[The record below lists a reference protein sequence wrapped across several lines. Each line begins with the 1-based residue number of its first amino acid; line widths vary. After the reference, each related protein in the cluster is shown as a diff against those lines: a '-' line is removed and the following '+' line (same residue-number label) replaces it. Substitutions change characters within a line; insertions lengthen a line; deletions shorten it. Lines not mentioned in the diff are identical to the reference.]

1 LVNTLARTKDLQL
14 LVNVPIER
22 LFMDDVTWYWV
33 DFESPNEEEITYL
46 TKYFEF
52 NHLAIE
58 DCLEHSERPKVDYYD
73 DYNFFVFHA
82 LDQDTLNPL
91 ELDLFVGKNYVVSF
105 HKSSLKE
112 IDSVRQTILDN
123 QKIKFEEPVYVVY
136 LILDKV
142 VDEYFPLVYKIEDTL
157 NDIDIRSG
165 DGKIN
170 NIIDQV
176 FEIRTQLLRFRR
188 TTNSMKELLYRILN
202 SEHLEGFINNKRYFN
217 DTYNH
222 LLKLWDIIETNRE
235 ITSDARDNFLSIN
248 SHKTNKIMTILT
260 IISSIFIPLTFIV
273 GVYGMNFDNMPEL
286 RWHYGYF
293 ISLGCMVVIGVAM
306 LIWFIR
312 KGWFNQ

>member
-1 LVNTLARTKDLQL
+1 LIYTLARTKNLQL

-22 LFMDDVTWYWV
+22 IFMDDVTWYWV
-33 DFESPNEEEITYL
+33 DFESAKEEEITYL

-82 LDQDTLNPL
+82 LDQDTLKPL
-91 ELDLFVGKNYVVSF
+91 EFDLFVSKNYVVSF
-105 HKSSLKE
+105 HKSSIKE
-112 IDSVRQTILDN
+112 IDSVRQRIMDN
-123 QKIKFEEPVYVVY
+123 EKIKFEEPVYIVY
-136 LILDKV
+136 LILDKI
-142 VDEYFPLVYKIEDTL
+142 VDEYFPMVYKIEDTL
-157 NDIDIRSG
+157 NDIDIKSG
-165 DGKIN
+165 DGRIN

-176 FEIRTQLLRFRR
+176 FEIRTQLLKLRQ
-188 TTNSMKELLYRILN
+188 TINSMKELLYSILN
-202 SEHLEGFINNKRYFN
+202 SEHSEGFIDKNRYFN

-235 ITSDARDNFLSIN
+235 ITSDARDNFISIN

-286 RWHYGYF
+286 RWRYGYF
-293 ISLGCMVVIGVAM
+293 ISLGCMLVIGVAM

>member
-1 LVNTLARTKDLQL
+1 MIYTLARTKNLQL

-22 LFMDDVTWYWV
+22 IFMDDVTWYWV
-33 DFESPNEEEITYL
+33 DFESAKEEEITYL

-91 ELDLFVGKNYVVSF
+91 EFDLFVSKNYVVSF
-105 HKSSLKE
+105 HKSSIKE
-112 IDSVRQTILDN
+112 IDSVRQRIMDN
-123 QKIKFEEPVYVVY
+123 EKIKFEEPVYIVY
-136 LILDKV
+136 LILDKI
-142 VDEYFPLVYKIEDTL
+142 VDEYFPMVYKIEDTL
-157 NDIDIRSG
+157 NDIDIKSG
-165 DGKIN
+165 DGRIN

-176 FEIRTQLLRFRR
+176 FEIRTQLLKLRQ
-188 TTNSMKELLYRILN
+188 TINSMKELLYSILN
-202 SEHLEGFINNKRYFN
+202 SEHSEGFIDKNRYFN

-235 ITSDARDNFLSIN
+235 ITSDARDNFISIN

-286 RWHYGYF
+286 RWRYGYF
-293 ISLGCMVVIGVAM
+293 ISLGCMLVIGVAM

>member
-1 LVNTLARTKDLQL
+1 MVNTLARTKDLQL